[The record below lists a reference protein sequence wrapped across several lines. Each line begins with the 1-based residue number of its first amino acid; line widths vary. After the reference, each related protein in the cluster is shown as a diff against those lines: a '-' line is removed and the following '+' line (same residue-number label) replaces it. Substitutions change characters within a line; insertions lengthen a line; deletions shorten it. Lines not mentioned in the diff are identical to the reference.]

1 MTAARELK
9 TPGGQRPGGARP
21 GGPHKGEH
29 VRLLIDTLKRLFRA
43 RGLTYRDIAAGM
55 SVSEV
60 TVKRWFSSQNM
71 TLRTV
76 EDLCDLAE
84 ITLPD
89 LMELAARDS
98 DPRLRRLTMEQE
110 QALAES
116 TLLTFIFSLLLNGW
130 SAEELRR
137 ECEIDEALLVRY
149 LVRLD
154 RLRLIDLLPGNIVR
168 LLTKRD
174 IEWHRDGPVRRMF
187 SLYVRQYLDDMD
199 FNDPDALWVAD
210 SVRLSKDAL
219 VRLQAMF
226 TDFQRNVRALADAD
240 RSQQGGDKSWY
251 SVLAAACPL
260 VFKFEGL
267 VEHELVR
274 QA

>member
-1 MTAARELK
+1 MAARKGLK
-9 TPGGQRPGGARP
+9 SGVPKNGGEQ
-21 GGPHKGEH
+21 
-29 VRLLIDTLKRLFRA
+29 VRLMIETLKRLFRG
-43 RGLTYRDIAAGM
+43 RGLTYREIAVGM
-55 SVSEV
+55 AVSEV

-76 EDLCDLAE
+76 EDLCDLAG
-84 ITLPD
+84 ITLAD
-89 LMELAARDS
+89 LTELATQDS
-98 DPRLRRLTMEQE
+98 DPRLSRLTMEQE

-137 ECEIDEALLVRY
+137 ECGIEQALLVRY
-149 LVRLD
+149 LVKLD

-168 LLTKRD
+168 FLTKRD

-187 SLYVRQYLDDMD
+187 TLYVRQYLLDMD
-199 FNDPDALWVAD
+199 FNDPDSLWVAD
-210 SVRLSKDAL
+210 SVLLSKNAEA
-219 VRLQAMF
+219 RLQTLF
-226 TDFQRNVRALADAD
+226 GDFQRNVRALAEVD
-240 RSQQGGDKSWY
+240 RSSRGSDKSWF

-260 VFKFEGL
+260 KFEFESL
-267 VEHELVR
+267 LEHEKVR

>member
-1 MTAARELK
+1 MIGTQEFK
-9 TPGGQRPGGARP
+9 PNGAHR
-21 GGPHKGEH
+21 KGEH
-29 VRLLIDTLKRLFRA
+29 VKLLIDTLKRLFRA

-76 EDLCDLAE
+76 EELCDLAN
-84 ITLPD
+84 ITLAD
-89 LMELAARDS
+89 LMELATRDS
-98 DPRLRRLTMEQE
+98 DPRLKKLSMEQE

-116 TLLTFIFSLLLNGW
+116 TLMSFIFALLLNGW

-174 IEWHRDGPVRRMF
+174 IEWRRDGPVRKMF
-187 SLYVRQYLDDMD
+187 SLYVKQYLDDMD
-199 FNDPDALWVAD
+199 FNDPEALWVAD

-219 VRLQAMF
+219 VRLQGMF
-226 TDFQRNVRALADAD
+226 IDFQRNVRALADAD